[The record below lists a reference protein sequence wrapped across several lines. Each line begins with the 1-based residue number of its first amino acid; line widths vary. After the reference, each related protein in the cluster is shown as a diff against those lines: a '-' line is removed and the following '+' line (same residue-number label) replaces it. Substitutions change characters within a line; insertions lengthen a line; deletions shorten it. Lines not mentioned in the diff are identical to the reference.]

1 MQSTI
6 VFIYISDGAVG
17 LQVIISLPVGEAEML
32 AEFAYE
38 CDDEFYFIAEWI
50 CRFHS
55 LFNLAA
61 SYYFF
66 VTLLFSTMLLTHV
79 FYVILQSQLEIS
91 MKKLFFLLASLA
103 LLCFVCD
110 SCSKAPGIDSQD
122 NSEGNHQESP
132 DTEGGEDDGWN
143 YPAHQNYEIVFY
155 KCDDELNPEYK
166 PLPANGKLEFDG
178 NDYFITVINKNN
190 GKYIAGNQYYAMEA
204 KILKGD
210 DIFQL
215 KVQTLTIK
223 DYHVCTLTPK
233 ALGECTLAVKI
244 SNPAGDESSIFVQ
257 KVKLSVVRE
266 KSYYLGMENSSSLP
280 ASKVGFFGNTLEY
293 KFCWKVNNG
302 GTLSNLNETSD
313 SKIKFFYTGSTLNIS
328 QALSQDGTHI
338 VYTVTR
344 PSTSTSFLKE
354 PIMFIYNTEQST
366 FLKSVVFTTYSFST
380 YENTAL

>member
-1 MQSTI
+1 
-6 VFIYISDGAVG
+6 
-17 LQVIISLPVGEAEML
+17 
-32 AEFAYE
+32 
-38 CDDEFYFIAEWI
+38 
-50 CRFHS
+50 
-55 LFNLAA
+55 
-61 SYYFF
+61 
-66 VTLLFSTMLLTHV
+66 
-79 FYVILQSQLEIS
+79 

-204 KILKGD
+204 KILKGN

-354 PIMFIYNTEQST
+354 PIMFIYNTEQSS